1 MPQQPNI
8 LLVITDQQRGDC
20 LGAAGHPVLMTP
32 TMDAIGGAGVR
43 FSRAYVTCPSC
54 IAARRSILSGQFP
67 ATHGM
72 VGYADGVEW
81 DAPPTLPGVLRDA
94 GYHTMMVG
102 RSMHQHPV
110 RKRYGYDQMITAC
123 HMGGTDYDDW
133 LQAHAPLNTA
143 GYYDG
148 GLLHNDWTAKPFHLP
163 ETLHHTNWTVDMAL
177 DLLRKRDPSCPFF
190 LTVSFLAP
198 HPPLQPPAHY
208 FERYLR
214 TGVPAPVIGDWA
226 QPPAHENLPVDADRI
241 DLSPEAFHSM
251 RAGYYGLINHVDD
264 QLRRLLGHFQ
274 RMGWADYA
282 NTVIL
287 FVSDHGEMLGDHYCF
302 RKSLPYEASAHIPFL
317 LQAPARFGLGTHRV
331 VDAPVCLEDV
341 MPTLLDL
348 AGASLPDTVEG
359 RSLVPLLRGHTDHW
373 RDCLHLEH
381 APHCHALTDGREKF
395 VWHVETGREQ
405 FFDLASDP
413 TECRDL
419 IASPAHQARIDGW
432 RARLITELRDRP
444 EGFTDGHSLLPG
456 RIYTPVLPHARPAP
470 A

>member
-8 LLVITDQQRGDC
+8 LLIITDQQRGDC
-20 LGAAGHPVLMTP
+20 LSSAGHPVLLTP
-32 TMDAIGGAGVR
+32 NMDAIGGAGAR

-67 ATHGM
+67 RTHGM

-81 DAPPTLPGVLRDA
+81 NAPPTLPGVLRDA

-123 HMGGTDYDDW
+123 HMGGTDYDEW

-177 DLLRKRDPSCPFF
+177 EMLRKRDPSCPFF

-214 TGVPAPVIGDWA
+214 TGVPTPVIGDWA
-226 QPPAHENLPVDADRI
+226 RPPAQDNLPVDAGCI
-241 DLSPEAFHSM
+241 DLSPEAFLSM
-251 RAGYYGLINHVDD
+251 RAGYYGLINHIDD

-274 RMGWADYA
+274 RMGWGEYD

-287 FVSDHGEMLGDHYCF
+287 FVSDHGEMLGDHYRF
-302 RKSLPYEASAHIPFL
+302 RKSLPYEASTHVPFL
-317 LQAPARFGLGTHRV
+317 LQAPGRYGLDAGRV
-331 VDAPVCLEDV
+331 VDAPVCLEDI

-348 AGASLPDTVEG
+348 AGVDIPDTVEG
-359 RSLVPLLRGHTDHW
+359 RSLLPLLRGETDHW
-373 RDCLHLEH
+373 RDSLHLEH
-381 APHCHALTDGREKF
+381 APNFHALTDGREKF
-395 VWHVETGREQ
+395 IWHVADGREQ
-405 FFDLASDP
+405 FFDLTTDP
-413 TECRDL
+413 TECRDC
-419 IASPAHQARIDGW
+419 IADPEYHSRITWW
-432 RARLITELRDRP
+432 RQRLITELRDRP
-444 EGFTDGHSLLPG
+444 EGFTDGERLIAG
-456 RIYTPVLPHARPAP
+456 QEYRAVLQHAKT
-470 A
+470 